1 MAKTR
6 SKTRSEVYC
15 GMGKK
20 PANRRQGSVAECME
34 LSQVR
39 RYGVEAIAREV
50 VERYFARVKE
60 AKARRD
66 AAYRSRRKASGNP
79 IARSKSKSG
88 TKTRTRKPARKKT
101 PAPVSTPP
109 RSPSARG
116 GRPVS
121 PRGGSLIKRV
131 DRTVPCHGAARS
143 TA

>member
-101 PAPVSTPP
+101 PAPASTPP
-109 RSPSARG
+109 AISAGPRRSAR
-116 GRPVS
+116 
-121 PRGGSLIKRV
+121 L
-131 DRTVPCHGAARS
+131 AARS
-143 TA
+143 S